1 MPFGV
6 RKPAKH
12 EPAGL
17 RQGLWGFGLF
27 TERDHGGVGSSIK
40 PRRIRRTRLCARWSV
55 ASELAA
61 RDVQSFCQGPGKGA
75 WMAVA
80 GTTGVAA
87 LGEGFLCRVTTASR
101 SLCERGAV
109 RA

>member
-1 MPFGV
+1 SRNARFLRQAEVHLTAQFGEVFRMPFGV

-40 PRRIRRTRLCARWSV
+40 PRRMRRTRLCARWSV

-61 RDVQSFCQGPGKGA
+61 RGVQSFCQGPGKRR
-75 WMAVA
+75 VA
-80 GTTGVAA
+80 GGRRNN
-87 LGEGFLCRVTTASR
+87 GR
-101 SLCERGAV
+101 
-109 RA
+109 

>member
-1 MPFGV
+1 MATNGEGFRMPFGV

-40 PRRIRRTRLCARWSV
+40 PRRMRRTRLCARRSLDR
-55 ASELAA
+55 ELAA
-61 RDVQSFCQGPGKGA
+61 CEIEVSCHGA
-75 WMAVA
+75 
-80 GTTGVAA
+80 
-87 LGEGFLCRVTTASR
+87 GEGRADGDRWNKGRF
-101 SLCERGAV
+101 GA
-109 RA
+109 R